1 MEIQGP
7 GGVSGPNRIEPQR
20 LTSQRTSGPD
30 PGANK
35 VGDRAEI
42 SQEARLLNMLSEV
55 PEIRMDRVR
64 ELRELIAS
72 GQYETPERIE
82 QAVKKLLEEL

>member
-7 GGVSGPNRIEPQR
+7 GGVSGPNRLDPQR
-20 LTSQRTSGPD
+20 LAPERAPGPD
-30 PGANK
+30 LPGK

-42 SQEARLLNMLSEV
+42 SEEARLLNMLSEV
-55 PEIRMDRVR
+55 PDIRLDRVR
-64 ELRELIAS
+64 ELQELIAS

-82 QAVKKLLEEL
+82 KAVEKLLEEL

>member
-7 GGVSGPNRIEPQR
+7 GGISGPSRIDPQR
-20 LTSQRTSGPD
+20 MAPERTGGPESA
-30 PGANK
+30 GK

-42 SQEARLLNMLSEV
+42 SEAARLLNMLASV
-55 PEIRMDRVR
+55 PDVRMDRVR
-64 ELRELIAS
+64 ELQELITS

-82 QAVKKLLEEL
+82 RAVEKLLEEL